1 MSRGIWLRGLGS
13 GSALGLLLALGGCG
27 GGGAS
32 SAGSAPP
39 RTNASLTILQY
50 SESFTNDATT
60 AAVTFDLTTK
70 TGVSGSSGASA
81 LTIHYDAA
89 TQSYSLSV
97 DGRSQSF
104 APADV
109 DASKSDAGETT
120 YHKSDGVNRD
130 YLTLFKSPPGAT
142 YPLQY
147 VAQGF
152 WQRNVVTGSQQDT
165 HYSAFTY
172 GVASPAA
179 AIPRSGTAAYAIDTF
194 GFASKPGQEPISFYG
209 NGSFSVDFAAGV
221 FSAQAFTTETKLV
234 SGSGLSGGGI
244 DVMATGRLSSSDG
257 TFSGTAAYQGQLGI
271 AGGPLAGRFYG
282 PAAQELG
289 ASFAGTGAD
298 GLAVAGS
305 FTGSRDATLTPDNLT
320 LTNLTRPQLF
330 YIRFANALYG
340 QLNWQN
346 ADSFTYA
353 PPTSDL
359 YGGQFTSAD
368 KIASANAN
376 FTAYRKT
383 FTGISGS
390 EDTMLELFKPGA
402 GNSELALTYLSFG
415 HWATTLTDGTGAH
428 PIDQYFVY
436 GLETPGQLLSGRTGS
451 AHYQGIV
458 YGIGDGGAMRYAI
471 TGSSHFDVNFS
482 AQSYS
487 GGLSLNGAPKGGG
500 SSVNFGSYDF
510 SAGLASGQTQPAA
523 ITQGGQT
530 LGQINPVFY
539 GPDAQEIGAPFSLQ
553 TPSSGPAG
561 VVAITGVAVAKR

>member
-39 RTNASLTILQY
+39 RTNASLTSLQY

-142 YPLQY
+142 HPLQY

-172 GVASPAA
+172 GVAAPAA

-194 GFASKPGQEPISFYG
+194 GFASKPGQEPISFSG
-209 NGSFSVDFAAGV
+209 NGSFSVDFAAGL
-221 FSAQAFTTETKLV
+221 FSVMAYTHETQLV
-234 SGSGLSGGGI
+234 TGGGTLGGGI
-244 DVMATGRLSSSDG
+244 QLMATGHLSSSDG
-257 TFSGTAAYQGQLGI
+257 GFSGTAAYQGQLGT
-271 AGGPLAGRFYG
+271 ATGPLAGRFYG
-282 PAAQELG
+282 PSAQELG

-298 GLAVAGS
+298 GLAAAGS

-320 LTNLTRPQLF
+320 LTNLTHEQIFHTRL
-330 YIRFANALYG
+330 ANSANG
-340 QLNWQN
+340 GLNWQN
-346 ADSFTYA
+346 AETFQYG

-368 KIASANAN
+368 KIASADPN

-383 FTGISGS
+383 FSSSYDS
-390 EDTMLELFKPGA
+390 EDTTLELFKPGPT
-402 GNSELALTYLSFG
+402 NTELALTYLSFG
-415 HWATTLTDGTGAH
+415 HWSTTLNQGNGPH

-436 GLETPGQLLSGRTGS
+436 GFETPGQLLIGRTGS

-458 YGIGDGGAMRYAI
+458 YGIGDGGVTRYAI
-471 TGSSHFDVNFS
+471 TGSSHFDVDFS

-500 SSVNFGSYDF
+500 SSVNLGSYDF
-510 SAGLASGQTQPAA
+510 NAGLISGQPQLAGL
-523 ITQGGQT
+523 TQGGQIV
-530 LGQINPVFY
+530 GQINPIFY